1 MPMFDALTTGPLRT
15 EIEDELTLA
24 VTITRV
30 QRTRLASGEYVEGP
44 VVVAEDVPGAFTNPT
59 EAQAQIAAAAGVKM
73 TVRVLLPLG
82 TDVRI
87 GDVLTAVGSD
97 DDGNKWTR
105 SVSVTATDFPAE
117 VVRVCAAVDTQLNVG
132 SGSTT

>member
-1 MPMFDALTTGPLRT
+1 MD
-15 EIEDELTLA
+15 LA

-30 QRTRLASGEYVEGP
+30 QRTRIPGGEYVEGP
-44 VVVAEDVPGAFTNPT
+44 VVVAEAVPGAFTNPT
-59 EAQAQIAAAAGVKM
+59 EAQAQIAAASGAKM

-87 GDVLTAVGSD
+87 GDVLTAAGSD
-97 DDGNKWTR
+97 DDVNEWTR

-117 VVRVCAAVDTQLNVG
+117 VVRVCAAVDTQLNATG
-132 SGSTT
+132 SATP